1 MQAGVY
7 LLELA
12 EVALVVFE
20 ISGDEG
26 VGIAVSGGARL
37 FVEAHEVSDA
47 GNDLR
52 HEVGKFE
59 VVDAADGSR
68 VCARGGCAAEADDH
82 AGKFVL
88 VALDVRKHALDGGV
102 VFR

>member
-1 MQAGVY
+1 MEAGVY

-12 EVALVVFE
+12 KVAPVVFE

-26 VGIAVSGGARL
+26 VGIAIAGGAGL
-37 FVEAHEVSDA
+37 LVEMNKVSDP

-68 VCARGGCAAEADDH
+68 VCARGGCAAEADDR

>member
-12 EVALVVFE
+12 KVAPVVFE

-26 VGIAVSGGARL
+26 VGIAVAGGAGL
-37 FVEAHEVSDA
+37 LVELNKISGA
-47 GNDLR
+47 GNDLW
-52 HEVGKFE
+52 HKVGKFE